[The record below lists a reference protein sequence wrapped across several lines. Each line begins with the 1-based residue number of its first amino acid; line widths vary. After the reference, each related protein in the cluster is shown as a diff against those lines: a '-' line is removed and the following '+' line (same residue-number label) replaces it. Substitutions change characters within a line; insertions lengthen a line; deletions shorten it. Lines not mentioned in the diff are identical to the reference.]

1 MGVCYSY
8 KLSFFICRIG
18 EPQIQCGWGSNDVYR
33 PLHIC
38 LLPDDGAQTIVYK
51 LDDLMM

>member
-18 EPQIQCGWGSNDVYR
+18 EPQIQCGWGSND
-33 PLHIC
+33 IC